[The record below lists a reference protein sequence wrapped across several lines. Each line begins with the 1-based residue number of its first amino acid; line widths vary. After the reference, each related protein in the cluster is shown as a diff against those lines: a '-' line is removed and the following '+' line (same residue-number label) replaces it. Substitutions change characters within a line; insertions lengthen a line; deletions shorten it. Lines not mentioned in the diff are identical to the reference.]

1 MVEIKQ
7 YKSITKK
14 KKKNHDEILSLARSK
29 INSAKDLISKV
40 LIDLNIS
47 HDQFALINNVPKE
60 FNDMQEAIKK
70 SNDK

>member
-60 FNDMQEAIKK
+60 FNDM
-70 SNDK
+70 

>member
-40 LIDLNIS
+40 SIDLNIS

-60 FNDMQEAIKK
+60 FNDM
-70 SNDK
+70 